1 MLKSIKEVKIMD
13 KLVIAV
19 LVGLVPMLP
28 AIIYFLRQRKDA
40 PGSATRGLVMGM
52 TGFNA
57 ILGLMAAGVGLVWL
71 ISPTTAM
78 AAGPGAQSATADSY
92 VSLAAA
98 ISTGLAAVGAGIA
111 VSGTGAA
118 AVGSITEKPES
129 FGRALIFVG
138 LAEGIAIYGLIISFM
153 VLNR

>member
-1 MLKSIKEVKIMD
+1 MVNLI
-13 KLVIAV
+13 IAV
-19 LVGLVPMLP
+19 LVGLIPMAP
-28 AIIYFLRQRKDA
+28 AIIYFYKQRNA
-40 PGSATRGLVMGM
+40 SLGRATRGLIMGM
-52 TGFNA
+52 TGFNV
-57 ILGLMAAGVGLVWL
+57 ILGLMAAGVGFVWL
-71 ISPTTAM
+71 VSPDTVMASVAGQTTTTSDPY
-78 AAGPGAQSATADSY
+78 GG
-92 VSLAAA
+92 LAAA

-118 AVGSITEKPES
+118 AVGTIAQKPDF

>member
-1 MLKSIKEVKIMD
+1 MVNLI
-13 KLVIAV
+13 IAV
-19 LVGLVPMLP
+19 LVGLIPMAP
-28 AIIYFLRQRKDA
+28 AVIYFFRQRNA
-40 PGSATRGLVMGM
+40 SLGRATRSLIMGM
-52 TGFNA
+52 TGFNVL
-57 ILGLMAAGVGLVWL
+57 LGLMAAGVGFVWL
-71 ISPTTAM
+71 FSPGTVM
-78 AAGPGAQSATADSY
+78 AATGAQAATGDPYAG
-92 VSLAAA
+92 LAAA

-118 AVGSITEKPES
+118 AVGTIAQKPDF